1 MRKALHIVMIALV
14 CLIGL
19 SQLGAPAAA
28 MTHARAMDA
37 VDTVA
42 MSDCSACPDTHH
54 DAGPMQDQSCP
65 HAQMMVSA
73 GLDHAPEFSLSR
85 ADLSMT
91 LRPAETPAPL
101 AHEPQLDLPPPR
113 I

>member
-1 MRKALHIVMIALV
+1 MRKALHIVVIGLV

-37 VDTVA
+37 MDAITV
-42 MSDCSACPDTHH
+42 SDCAACPDSHH
-54 DAGPMQDQSCP
+54 DAGSTPDRSCP

-73 GLDHAPEFSLSR
+73 TLDFAPEFSLSR
-85 ADLSMT
+85 ADLSVT
-91 LRPAETPAPL
+91 LLPAETPAPL

>member
-1 MRKALHIVMIALV
+1 MRKALHIFVFGLVMLM
-14 CLIGL
+14 GL

-37 VDTVA
+37 ITMA
-42 MSDCSACPDTHH
+42 DCAACPDGHH
-54 DAGPMQDQSCP
+54 TGQPAQDMPCP
-65 HAQMMVSA
+65 HAQMLVFTPA
-73 GLDHAPEFSLSR
+73 VPAPALTLSR
-85 ADLSMT
+85 ADFAMT
-91 LRPAETPAPL
+91 LRPAEMPATF

>member
-1 MRKALHIVMIALV
+1 MRKALHIFVVGLVVMM
-14 CLIGL
+14 GL

-37 VDTVA
+37 STIT
-42 MSDCSACPDTHH
+42 DCAACPDGHH
-54 DAGPMQDQSCP
+54 TGQPAQDMPCP
-65 HAQMMVSA
+65 HAQMLVSA
-73 GLDHAPEFSLSR
+73 TLVFTPELSLSR
-85 ADLSMT
+85 VDLSVP
-91 LRPAETPAPL
+91 LRPAVIAAPR

>member
-1 MRKALHIVMIALV
+1 VL
-14 CLIGL
+14 LIGL

-28 MTHARAMDA
+28 MTHARAMD
-37 VDTVA
+37 VA
-42 MSDCSACPDTHH
+42 EMSDCAACPDSHH
-54 DAGPMQDQSCP
+54 DAGSTQDQSCP

-73 GLDHAPEFSLSR
+73 TLDFAPEFSLSR
-85 ADLSMT
+85 ADLSVT
-91 LRPAETPAPL
+91 LLPAETPAPL

>member
-1 MRKALHIVMIALV
+1 MRKALHIVIVGLV
-14 CLIGL
+14 CLVGL

-37 VDTVA
+37 MDAITV
-42 MSDCSACPDTHH
+42 SDCAACPDSHH
-54 DAGPMQDQSCP
+54 DAGPMQDKTCP

-73 GLDHAPEFSLSR
+73 TLDFAPEFSLSR
-85 ADLSMT
+85 ADLSVT
-91 LRPAETPAPL
+91 LLPAETPAPL

>member
-1 MRKALHIVMIALV
+1 MRKALHIFVTGLV
-14 CLIGL
+14 LLVGL

-37 VDTVA
+37 AV
-42 MSDCSACPDTHH
+42 MSDCAACPDSHH

-65 HAQMMVSA
+65 HAQMLVSA
-73 GLDHAPEFSLSR
+73 ALDHAPEFSLSR
-85 ADLSMT
+85 ADLS
-91 LRPAETPAPL
+91 LSFRPANTPAPPV
-101 AHEPQLDLPPPR
+101 HEPQLDLPPPR

>member
-1 MRKALHIVMIALV
+1 MRKALHIFITGLV
-14 CLIGL
+14 LLIGL
-19 SQLGAPAAA
+19 SQLSAPAAA
-28 MTHARAMDA
+28 LTHARAMDA
-37 VDTVA
+37 DV
-42 MSDCSACPDTHH
+42 MSDCAACPDSHH

-73 GLDHAPEFSLSR
+73 TLDHAPEFSLSR
-85 ADLSMT
+85 ADLSLS
-91 LRPAETPAPL
+91 LRPANTPAPL